1 MANPR
6 TIARLEARIKSRV
19 AYCIQFELKDPRSS
33 FVTVTRVELSKD
45 LSHARVFWSTLGSQ
59 ADRNRVDGMLTSAA
73 GFVQRQLGRVLET
86 RTIPRLR
93 FVYDESIARAAELDE
108 LINSA
113 RARDREI
120 SPEDASEGEDA
131 PTTDPHSPDE

>member
-19 AYCIQFELKDPRSS
+19 AHCIQFELKDPRSA
-33 FVTVTRVELSKD
+33 FVTLTRVELSTD
-45 LSHARVFWSTLGSQ
+45 LTHARVFWSTLGGEPE
-59 ADRNRVDGMLTSAA
+59 RNRVAGMLADAS

-93 FVYDESIARAAELDE
+93 FVYDESIARAAQLDE
-108 LINSA
+108 LISTA
-113 RARDREI
+113 RARDLEI
-120 SPEDASEGEDA
+120 RPEGDDEDQDA
-131 PTTDPHSPDE
+131 PTTEPPARE